1 MPPQDADHG
10 PLWRVDGPPAQILAD
25 LGARGITRVFCEG
38 GGRLAAS
45 LLAAGLVDQLV
56 GYTAGLALGAE
67 ARPFLGATGWT
78 HLVQAPRFHLTETR
92 AIGGDLFHRWTRA

>member
-1 MPPQDADHG
+1 MAG
-10 PLWRVDGPPAQILAD
+10 RRAPAQILAD
-25 LGARGITRVFCEG
+25 LGRAASRGSLRRG
-38 GGRLAAS
+38 GQLAAS

-67 ARPFLGATGWT
+67 ARPFLGPTGWT
-78 HLVQAPRFHLTETR
+78 HLAQAPRFRLAETR